1 MNSFRT
7 NTRTGTRRT
16 RNNNFVFCLSQ
27 HLEEWH
33 SWRGNKHGF
42 MSTQQILRFFIIH
55 NRYQC
60 TCNILWFIF
69 SLYCFLFKIWS
80 ITFYRQ
86 GTEYTI
92 DFFLQPP
99 CKLKCPVYCIVSPSH
114 TDSSDP
120 CIVSPSHT
128 RTTTGVH
135 VFLTPTRSV
144 NFIDSQTVHEC
155 VSSLEVQLLQ

>member
-27 HLEEWH
+27 HLKEWRGNH

-42 MSTQQILRFFIIH
+42 MSTQQILPFFIIH

-69 SLYCFLFKIWS
+69 SLYCFLFKIWP

-92 DFFLQPP
+92 DFFSAAALQTQVPRVLYSFSLTHG
-99 CKLKCPVYCIVSPSH
+99 LKWPVYSFSLSH
-114 TDSSDP
+114 TESSDP

-128 RTTTGVH
+128 WTTHGVH
-135 VFLTPTRSV
+135 VPLHGLPT
-144 NFIDSQTVHEC
+144 
-155 VSSLEVQLLQ
+155 L

>member
-27 HLEEWH
+27 HLKEWRH
-33 SWRGNKHGF
+33 DVATSMVSCQHNKF
-42 MSTQQILRFFIIH
+42 
-55 NRYQC
+55 C
-60 TCNILWFIF
+60 VF
-69 SLYCFLFKIWS
+69 SLYTID
-80 ITFYRQ
+80 INAPATFYDLFSVYIVFCSKFDPLHFTGKGRN
-86 GTEYTI
+86 I
-92 DFFLQPP
+92 RLIFFLQPP

-128 RTTTGVH
+128 WTTHGVH
-135 VFLTPTRSV
+135 VPLHGLPT
-144 NFIDSQTVHEC
+144 
-155 VSSLEVQLLQ
+155 L